1 MTLCYR
7 HVLVAVD
14 LSEQDTYVVQKAR
27 HLAQVFHAKLSTIH
41 VLDNIPMPDTAYG
54 TIIPLNEDSSY
65 EMLEAV
71 KAKLH
76 KLGEW
81 MAIDP
86 ELRWLVWGVPGK
98 KSFGSPGRST
108 SILSWWAL
116 MAGTAWVYS
125 WDPRRTVCCI
135 MLRAMSWQ
143 SVSRKRLN
151 ALHRY
156 RNFCKIQQVEWQRKV
171 SRTAHAESSSANCH
185 RALTRTSTKP
195 PPPYRWSRKRTGCQE
210 SFFPSLYRRRRA
222 NPSYPAR
229 HMPLP

>member
-1 MTLCYR
+1 MTLYYR

-27 HLAQVFHAKLSTIH
+27 YLAQVFDAKLSIIH

-71 KAKLH
+71 KAKLR

-81 MAIDP
+81 MAIDL
-86 ELRWLVWGVPGK
+86 ERRWLVWGVPGK
-98 KSFGSPGRST
+98 KSSGSPGRST
-108 SILSWWAL
+108 STLLWWAPT
-116 MAGTAWVYS
+116 AGTAWVYS
-125 WDPRRTVCCI
+125 WDQRRTVCCI

-143 SVSRKRLN
+143 SASRKRLS

-156 RNFCKIQQVEWQRKV
+156 GNLCKIQQVEW
-171 SRTAHAESSSANCH
+171 
-185 RALTRTSTKP
+185 
-195 PPPYRWSRKRTGCQE
+195 
-210 SFFPSLYRRRRA
+210 
-222 NPSYPAR
+222 
-229 HMPLP
+229 

>member
-86 ELRWLVWGVPGK
+86 ELRWLVWGVPGEEIVRIARQEHVDLIMV
-98 KSFGSPGRST
+98 GSHGRHGLGLLMGST
-108 SILSWWAL
+108 ANRVLHHAPCDV
-116 MAGTAWVYS
+116 MAVRF
-125 WDPRRTVCCI
+125 PEE
-135 MLRAMSWQ
+135 
-143 SVSRKRLN
+143 
-151 ALHRY
+151 
-156 RNFCKIQQVEWQRKV
+156 VER
-171 SRTAHAESSSANCH
+171 
-185 RALTRTSTKP
+185 
-195 PPPYRWSRKRTGCQE
+195 
-210 SFFPSLYRRRRA
+210 
-222 NPSYPAR
+222 PA
-229 HMPLP
+229 PLPQLLQNPTG